1 MINSFSFLR
10 PLFNYFGI
18 CNDVLTACY
27 RSTVATSNVQG
38 DQAAVKAGEEEQD
51 VLSVLRGG
59 LCKVSEVNIS
69 NWNTNNNDRT
79 DVELQPI
86 FIPF

>member
-1 MINSFSFLR
+1 M
-10 PLFNYFGI
+10 
-18 CNDVLTACY
+18 TACH
-27 RSTVATSNVQG
+27 RSTVATSNVPG
-38 DQAAVKAGEEEQD
+38 DQAVKTGEEEQD

>member
-1 MINSFSFLR
+1 MTSR
-10 PLFNYFGI
+10 
-18 CNDVLTACY
+18 D

-38 DQAAVKAGEEEQD
+38 DQAGVKPGEEQD
-51 VLSVLRGG
+51 NQDVLTVLRGG
-59 LCKVSEVNIS
+59 LSTVAEVNIS